1 MSIEGETS
9 THIGPYVLGQVLG
22 RGGMGVVY
30 RATHV
35 HLGREVAL
43 KVLAPELTSNDE
55 FRSRFLRESRL
66 AASLDHPNIITV
78 YDAGDFE
85 GTLYIAMRYVEGVD
99 LAQLLRKQGRLDP
112 LAALSL
118 LDQVADALDTAHE
131 HGLIHRD
138 VKPAN
143 VMISSGRC
151 YLTDFGLTKNAGAS
165 DASAGLTQTG
175 RFLGTLHYAAPEQI
189 EGDQVTASTDIYAL
203 GCVLYECLTGTTP
216 FTKETDV
223 ALLFAQLSE
232 TPRPPS
238 ELRPDLPGA
247 LDEVVAKALAKSPE
261 ERYATCGELMAAA
274 RGAVTPQLQ
283 PGTPGEPAPRPA
295 PGPHAPAFATR
306 VGTPAARATSRPP
319 SPSAAWG
326 LPPDAYHYDEVIRYM
341 VDQGTVVPLLG
352 SRVTGTLADAEKIAA
367 DLAESFGIETDVSDL
382 PRVAQQVSVSVGR
395 PDLVRRLRQ
404 ILAGDCAPSPVHRFL
419 ARLPAQL
426 EELGLPPRYQMIVTT
441 NYDANLEAAFD
452 AENEPYDLAV
462 YVSTGPDRGHFV
474 HCPSGGDP
482 EPIAV
487 PNRYDKFPI
496 NDYGELERTVIVK
509 IHGGV
514 TGESFGYSAKDN
526 FVITEDHYIDYLSS
540 NPIESLVPVQILAKL
555 TDSHCLFLGYSM
567 RDWNLRVFLKR
578 IWQDEP
584 LGSKSWAIQ
593 RDPDFL
599 EKDFWSQ
606 AHVDFFAAP
615 LEKYVEELHRRMVA
629 RGVPA

>member
-1 MSIEGETS
+1 VSIGEQSTTS
-9 THIGPYVLGQVLG
+9 IGPYVLGQVLG

-43 KVLAPELTSNDE
+43 KLLAPELNSNDE
-55 FRSRFLRESRL
+55 FRGRFLRESRL
-66 AASLDHPNIITV
+66 AASLDHPNVITV
-78 YDAGDFE
+78 YDAGDFN

-118 LDQVADALDTAHE
+118 LDQVADALDAAHE

-143 VMISSGRC
+143 VMIASGRC
-151 YLTDFGLTKNAGAS
+151 YLTDFGLTKHAGAS
-165 DASAGLTQTG
+165 PASAGLTRTG
-175 RFLGTLHYAAPEQI
+175 MFLGTLSYAAPEQI
-189 EGDQVTASTDIYAL
+189 EGGQVTASTDIYAL

-223 ALLFAQLSE
+223 ALMFAHVSE

-238 ELRPDLPGA
+238 ELRSDLPGA
-247 LDEVVAKALAKSPE
+247 LDEVVAKALAKSPA

-274 RGAVTPQLQ
+274 RAAVTSQVQ
-283 PGTPGEPAPRPA
+283 PGMPGQPAPPPMPTQQPA
-295 PGPHAPAFATR
+295 PATR
-306 VGTPAARATSRPP
+306 VASRPP
-319 SPSAAWG
+319 SPSAAYG

-352 SRVTGTLADAEKIAA
+352 GRVTGTLPDAERIAA
-367 DLAESFGIETDVSDL
+367 DLAQSFGIETDDLDL
-382 PRVAQQVSVSVGR
+382 PRVAQQVYVSVGR

-404 ILAGDCAPSPVHRFL
+404 ILADDCAPNPVQRFL
-419 ARLPAQL
+419 ARVPQSLEDLHLPS
-426 EELGLPPRYQMIVTT
+426 RYQMIMTT
-441 NYDANLEAAFD
+441 NYDTNLERAFD
-452 AENEPYDLAV
+452 EENEPYDLAV
-462 YVSTGPDRGHFV
+462 YVASGPDRGHFV
-474 HCPSGGDP
+474 HCPFGGDP

-540 NPIESLVPVQILAKL
+540 SPVESLVPVQILAKL

-615 LEKYVEELHRRMVA
+615 LDQYVEELHRRVAA

>member
-1 MSIEGETS
+1 VSIGEQS
-9 THIGPYVLGQVLG
+9 TVSIGPYVLGQVLG

-43 KVLAPELTSNDE
+43 KLLAPELNTNDE
-55 FRSRFLRESRL
+55 FRGRFLRESRL
-66 AASLDHPNIITV
+66 AASLDHPNVITV
-78 YDAGDFE
+78 YDAGDFN

-118 LDQVADALDTAHE
+118 LDQVADALDAAHE

-143 VMISSGRC
+143 VMIASGRC
-151 YLTDFGLTKNAGAS
+151 YLTDFGLTKDAGAS
-165 DASAGLTQTG
+165 PASAGLTRTG
-175 RFLGTLHYAAPEQI
+175 MFLGTLHYAAPEQI
-189 EGDQVTASTDIYAL
+189 EGAEVTAATDIYAL

-223 ALLFAQLSE
+223 ALMFAHVSE
-232 TPRPPS
+232 MPRPPS
-238 ELRPDLPGA
+238 ELRPDLPAA
-247 LDEVVAKALAKSPE
+247 LDEVVAKAMAKSPQD
-261 ERYATCGELMAAA
+261 RYATCGELIAAA
-274 RGAVTPQLQ
+274 RAAVTPQGQ
-283 PGTPGEPAPRPA
+283 PGVPGQPASSLPSSQGPGTATLAGA
-295 PGPHAPAFATR
+295 PPTR
-306 VGTPAARATSRPP
+306 AASRPP

-326 LPPDAYHYDEVIRYM
+326 LPPDAHHYDEVIRYM

-352 SRVTGTLADAEKIAA
+352 GRVSGMLPDAAQIAA
-367 DLAESFGIETDVSDL
+367 DLAQSFGIEADDADL
-382 PRVAQQVSVSVGR
+382 PRVAQQVYVSVGR

-404 ILAGDCAPSPVHRFL
+404 ILAGDCVPSPVHRFL
-419 ARLPAQL
+419 ARVPRQL
-426 EELGLPPRYQMIVTT
+426 EELGLPPRYQMIMTT
-441 NYDANLEAAFD
+441 NYDANLERAFD
-452 AENEPYDLAV
+452 EENEPYDLAV
-462 YVSTGPDRGHFV
+462 YVASGPDRGHFV

-496 NDYGELERTVIVK
+496 NDYGELERTVIMK

-584 LGSKSWAIQ
+584 LGSKSWAVQ

-606 AHVDFFAAP
+606 AHVEFFAAP
-615 LEKYVEELHRRMVA
+615 LDKYVEELHRRVLA

>member
-1 MSIEGETS
+1 MSIGEQS
-9 THIGPYVLGQVLG
+9 TVSIGPYVLGQVLG

-43 KVLAPELTSNDE
+43 KLLAPDLTTNDE
-55 FRSRFLRESRL
+55 FRRRFLRESRL
-66 AASLDHPNIITV
+66 AASLDHPNVITV
-78 YDAGDFE
+78 YDAGDFN

-118 LDQVADALDTAHE
+118 LDQVADALDAAHE

-143 VMISSGRC
+143 VMIASGRC
-151 YLTDFGLTKNAGAS
+151 YLTDFGLTKDAGAS
-165 DASAGLTQTG
+165 PASAGMTRTG
-175 RFLGTLHYAAPEQI
+175 MFLGTLSYAAPEQI
-189 EGDQVTASTDIYAL
+189 EGAQVTAATDIYAL

-216 FTKETDV
+216 FNKETDV
-223 ALLFAQLSE
+223 ALMFAHVSE
-232 TPRPPS
+232 TPRAPS

-274 RGAVTPQLQ
+274 RAAVTPQGQ
-283 PGTPGEPAPRPA
+283 PGMPAQTPPPPIPSQGPAPATRIVASPSRPA
-295 PGPHAPAFATR
+295 
-306 VGTPAARATSRPP
+306 

-326 LPPDAYHYDEVIRYM
+326 LPPDEYHYDEVIRYM
-341 VDQGTVVPLLG
+341 IDQGTVVPLLG
-352 SRVTGTLADAEKIAA
+352 GRVSGTLPDAEKIAA
-367 DLAESFGIETDVSDL
+367 DLADSFGIEADDLDL
-382 PRVAQQVSVSVGR
+382 PRVAQQVYVSVGR

-419 ARLPAQL
+419 ARVPQTL
-426 EELGLPPRYQMIVTT
+426 EDLRLPPRYQMIMTT
-441 NYDANLEAAFD
+441 NYDTHLEQAFD
-452 AENEPYDLAV
+452 EVDEPYDLAV
-462 YVSTGPDRGHFV
+462 YVASGPDRGHFV
-474 HCPSGGDP
+474 HCPFGGDP
-482 EPIAV
+482 EAIAV

-514 TGESFGYSAKDN
+514 TAESFGYSAKDN

-540 NPIESLVPVQILAKL
+540 NPVESLVPVQILAKL

-584 LGSKSWAIQ
+584 LGSKSWALQ

-615 LEKYVEELHRRMVA
+615 LDKYVEELQRRVVA